1 MKIPRCKCGKRMII
15 EDKDSWNG
23 VYQYWFRCPDYE
35 IGNPKHNCCY
45 IKTHYDKGKAI
56 EDEREYSDGS
66 EI

>member
-1 MKIPRCKCGKRMII
+1 MII

-45 IKTHYDKGKAI
+45 IKTHYEKGKAI